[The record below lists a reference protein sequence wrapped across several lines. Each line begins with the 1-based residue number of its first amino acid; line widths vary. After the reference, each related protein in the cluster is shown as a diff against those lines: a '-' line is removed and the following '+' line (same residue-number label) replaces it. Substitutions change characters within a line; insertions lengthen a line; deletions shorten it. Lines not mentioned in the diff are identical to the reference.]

1 MANTY
6 SNLFYHIVFSTKG
19 RISFI
24 DRQIEERIWA
34 YIGGIARKREMTALQ
49 VGGIENHIHVLVLAK
64 PVVAPSQ
71 IAQWLKGES
80 SKWIHDEFPHLSK
93 FGWQDGYGVFT
104 VSQSQVPDVI
114 EYIRNQRK
122 HHQDQSFEQ
131 EYVSLLKLN
140 GVDYDKRYVFD

>member
-19 RISFI
+19 RFSFI

-104 VSQSQVPDVI
+104 VSQSQVHHVI
-114 EYIRNQRK
+114 EYIRDQRK
-122 HHQDQSFEQ
+122 HHKDQSFEQ

>member
-19 RISFI
+19 RFSFI

-49 VGGIENHIHVLVLAK
+49 VGGIENHFHVLVLAK

-80 SKWIHDEFPHLSK
+80 SKWIHDEFH
-93 FGWQDGYGVFT
+93 
-104 VSQSQVPDVI
+104 I
-114 EYIRNQRK
+114 
-122 HHQDQSFEQ
+122 
-131 EYVSLLKLN
+131 
-140 GVDYDKRYVFD
+140 